1 MRAATLTVLTIAL
14 IAAAPALPSA
24 QQDSNARK
32 VWTVDDLFRRNIGTR
47 EDQGTPFTPHKIIG
61 NLYYVGTR
69 SLGSFLITT
78 PQGHILI
85 NSDYERNVPAVR
97 QSIEALG
104 FKYTDIKIL
113 LGSHAHADHMEG
125 DALVKQLTGATVMAM
140 AEDVPA
146 LEAMKP
152 GGKPHPIDR
161 VLHDGD
167 KVELGG
173 MTLTAHLTPG
183 HTRGCTTW
191 TFNITEGGRTF
202 GILVIGSVGVNPG
215 MKLVNNPDY
224 PQIAQDFQRS
234 FAFLR
239 AQHPDIPLGS
249 HPGMY
254 SMNEK
259 FAKLGRGG
267 ASPYVD
273 PAGYVAELDIV
284 QGVFTS
290 MLAQQQAGAANS
302 PTKTAAN
309 TPTNVASGFSR
320 TDATAADIE
329 GGRQLFNG
337 MCVECHGVDGTGA
350 DAPSLNRA
358 RLLHAPTDAALVRIL
373 EVGIP
378 NTNMPRIRRFTDTET
393 RQLVAYIRSLGKVA
407 EVKLPGDPVRGA
419 ALYKGLGCAGCHT
432 INGQGGS
439 LGPDLSD
446 IGFLRGGA
454 YLKQAIV
461 DPAATLPKGTQLISR
476 GYAEYLPLRIVTKKG
491 DEVRGIRVN
500 EDAFTV
506 QVRDQAGTFYSLR
519 KADLELLEKQMGK
532 SLMPSFANR
541 LTSPEL
547 DDLVIYLANLRSE
560 S

>member
-1 MRAATLTVLTIAL
+1 MRAVKLTLLTVAL
-14 IAAAPALPSA
+14 AAAASAWPSA
-24 QQDSNARK
+24 QTQK

-47 EDQGTPFTPHKIIG
+47 EDQDTPFTPHKILG

-69 SLGSFLITT
+69 TLGSFLITT

-125 DALVKQLTGATVMAM
+125 DALVKELTGATVMAM

-146 LEAMKP
+146 LQVMLGPNKR
-152 GGKPHPIDR
+152 PHPIDR
-161 VLHDGD
+161 VLHDED

-173 MTLTAHLTPG
+173 MTLVAHLTPG

-191 TFNITEGGRTF
+191 TFNITEGGKTF
-202 GILVIGSVGVNPG
+202 SVLVIGSVGVNPG
-215 MKLVNNPDY
+215 MKLVGNTEA
-224 PQIAQDFQRS
+224 PQIAAEFQRS

-239 AQHPDIPLGS
+239 SQHPDIPLGS

-254 SMNEK
+254 NMNEK

-284 QGVFTS
+284 EGVFKS
-290 MLAQQQAGAANS
+290 VLAQQQGAAA
-302 PTKTAAN
+302 PAQ
-309 TPTNVASGFSR
+309 ASN
-320 TDATAADIE
+320 AADVD
-329 GGRQLFNG
+329 GGKQLFNG
-337 MCVECHGVDGTGA
+337 MCVECHGANGA
-350 DAPSLNRA
+350 GGDAPSLNRA
-358 RLLHAPTDAALVRIL
+358 RLMHAPTDAALVRIL
-373 EVGIP
+373 DVGIP

-393 RQLVAYIRSLGKVA
+393 RQLVAYVRSLGRVA
-407 EVKLPGDPVRGA
+407 EVKLPGDAKKGGDV
-419 ALYKGLGCAGCHT
+419 YKGLGCAGCHI
-432 INGQGGS
+432 INGLGGN

-446 IGFLRGGA
+446 IGFLRGAA
-454 YLKQAIV
+454 YLKQAVV
-461 DPAATLPKGTQLISR
+461 DPSAALPKGVMPIPSR
-476 GYAEYLPLRIVTKKG
+476 GYAEYLPLRIVTKQG
-491 DEVRGIRVN
+491 AEVRGIRVN

-506 QVRDQAGTFYSLR
+506 QVRDQAGKFYSLR
-519 KADLELLEKQMGK
+519 KADIELLDKQMGK
-532 SLMPSFANR
+532 SLMPSFASR
-541 LTSPEL
+541 FTGTEL
-547 DDLVIYLANLRSE
+547 DDLVAYLASLRSE